1 MQPNEINPLATHYE
15 QGRILDRIKEG
26 LSALGKTP
34 TTVTAEDLSPVD
46 ELHIGGRQATG
57 DFLDQLRLKADD
69 HVLDIGCGIGGA
81 ARFAATRYGSTVTGV
96 DLTGEYIETGNT
108 LCSWVG
114 LSNQVTLL
122 HESAMDMPFED
133 GSFEAAY
140 MLHVGMNIEH
150 KAALTVEI
158 NRVLKPG
165 GYLGIFDVM
174 RIGDGDLDFPLP
186 WSSLPETSVVG
197 TPDEYKKSL
206 ASTGFKLIAER
217 NRRDFAMAFFA
228 DLRTRMADSKGP
240 PPLGLHI
247 LMGEKTSEKISNVV
261 AQLSKN
267 CIAPI
272 ELIAE
277 KLL

>member
-1 MQPNEINPLATHYE
+1 
-15 QGRILDRIKEG
+15 
-26 LSALGKTP
+26 
-34 TTVTAEDLSPVD
+34 
-46 ELHIGGRQATG
+46 
-57 DFLDQLRLKADD
+57 
-69 HVLDIGCGIGGA
+69 
-81 ARFAATRYGSTVTGV
+81 
-96 DLTGEYIETGNT
+96 
-108 LCSWVG
+108 
-114 LSNQVTLL
+114 
-122 HESAMDMPFED
+122 
-133 GSFEAAY
+133 

-206 ASTGFKLIAER
+206 AGTGFKLIAER

-277 KLL
+277 KPL

>member
-46 ELHIGGRQATG
+46 EFHIGGRQATG
-57 DFLDQLRLKADD
+57 DFLDQLRLKADG

-261 AQLSKN
+261 AQTVK
-267 CIAPI
+267 
-272 ELIAE
+272 
-277 KLL
+277 KLYRTH

>member
-1 MQPNEINPLATHYE
+1 M
-15 QGRILDRIKEG
+15 
-26 LSALGKTP
+26 
-34 TTVTAEDLSPVD
+34 D
-46 ELHIGGRQATG
+46 EFHIGGRQATG
-57 DFLDQLRLKADD
+57 DFLDQLWLKVDG

-186 WSSLPETSVVG
+186 WSSLPETSVVA
-197 TPDEYKKSL
+197 TPDEYKKAL
-206 ASTGFKLIAER
+206 ASTDFKLIAER

-228 DLRTRMADSKGP
+228 DLRARMMDSKGP

-277 KLL
+277 KPL

>member
-46 ELHIGGRQATG
+46 EFHIGGRQATG
-57 DFLDQLRLKADD
+57 DFLDQLRLKADGR
-69 HVLDIGCGIGGA
+69 VLDIGCGIGGA

-206 ASTGFKLIAER
+206 AGTGFKLIAER

-277 KLL
+277 KPL

>member
-1 MQPNEINPLATHYE
+1 MQPNELNPLITHYE
-15 QGRILDRIKEG
+15 QGRILDRIKDG

-34 TTVTAEDLSPVD
+34 ATVTVEDLSPVD
-46 ELHIGGRQATG
+46 EFHIGGRQATG
-57 DFLDQLRLKADD
+57 DFLDQLRLRTDD

-122 HESAMDMPFED
+122 HESAVDMPFED
-133 GSFEAAY
+133 GSFDTAY

-150 KAALTVEI
+150 KAALALEI

-165 GYLGIFDVM
+165 GHLGIFDVM

-186 WSSLPETSVVG
+186 WSSLPETSAVG
-197 TPDEYKKSL
+197 TPDDYKNAL
-206 ASTGFKLIAER
+206 ASSGLKLIAER

-228 DLRTRMADSKGP
+228 DLRARMASSKGP

-277 KLL
+277 KRL

>member
-1 MQPNEINPLATHYE
+1 MQPNEINPLITHYE
-15 QGRILDRIKEG
+15 QGGILGRIKDG
-26 LSALGKTP
+26 LSALGKTQ
-34 TTVTAEDLSPVD
+34 TTVTTEDLSPVD
-46 ELHIGGRQATG
+46 EFHIGGHQATG
-57 DFLDQLRLKADD
+57 DFLDQLRLNASDY
-69 HVLDIGCGIGGA
+69 VLDIGCGIGGA
-81 ARFAATRYGSTVTGV
+81 VRFTASRYGSTVTGV

-114 LSNQVTLL
+114 LSNQITLL
-122 HESAMDMPFED
+122 HENAVDMPFED
-133 GSFEAAY
+133 GSFDAAY

-150 KAALTVEI
+150 KAALAAEI

-165 GYLGIFDVM
+165 AHLGIFDVM
-174 RIGDGDLDFPLP
+174 RVGDGNLDFPLP
-186 WSSLPETSVVG
+186 WSSLPETSAVG
-197 TPDEYKKSL
+197 TSDEYKKAL
-206 ASTGFKLIAER
+206 AGAGFKLIAER
-217 NRRDFAMAFFA
+217 NRRDFAMAFFV
-228 DLRTRMADSKGP
+228 DLRARMAGLQGP

-277 KLL
+277 KPL

>member
-1 MQPNEINPLATHYE
+1 MQPNELNPLVTHYE

-26 LSALGKTP
+26 LRVLGKAQTM
-34 TTVTAEDLSPVD
+34 VTAEDLSPVD
-46 ELHIGGRQATG
+46 EFHIGGRQATG
-57 DFLDQLRLKADD
+57 EFLDQLRLGAND

-81 ARFAATRYGSTVTGV
+81 ARFAASRYGSTVTGV
-96 DLTGEYIETGNT
+96 DLTGEYIETGNI

-133 GSFEAAY
+133 DSFDAAY

-150 KAALTVEI
+150 KTALVKEI

-174 RIGDGDLDFPLP
+174 RVGDGDLDFPLP
-186 WSSLPETSVVG
+186 WSSMPETSAVA
-197 TPDEYKKSL
+197 TPDEYKKAL
-206 ASTGFKLIAER
+206 ATAGFKLITER
-217 NRRDFAMAFFA
+217 NRRDFAMTFFA
-228 DLRTRMADSKGP
+228 DLQVRMAGSKGP

-247 LMGEKTSEKISNVV
+247 LMGKKTSEKISNVV
-261 AQLSKN
+261 AQLSKSR
-267 CIAPI
+267 IAPI
-272 ELIAE
+272 ELIVE
-277 KLL
+277 KPL

>member
-15 QGRILDRIKEG
+15 QGRILDRIKDG
-26 LSALGKTP
+26 LSTLGKTP

-46 ELHIGGRQATG
+46 EFHIGGRQATG
-57 DFLDQLRLKADD
+57 DFLDQLQLKADD

>member
-1 MQPNEINPLATHYE
+1 MQPNEINPLVTHYE

-34 TTVTAEDLSPVD
+34 TTVTVEDLSPVD
-46 ELHIGGRQATG
+46 EFHIGGRQATEE
-57 DFLDQLRLKADD
+57 FLDQLRLNASD

-81 ARFAATRYGSTVTGV
+81 ARFTASRYGSTITGV

-122 HESAMDMPFED
+122 HESAVDMPFED
-133 GSFEAAY
+133 GSFDAAY

-150 KAALTVEI
+150 KVALAAEI

-186 WSSLPETSVVG
+186 WSSLPETSAVG
-197 TPDEYKKSL
+197 TPDEYKKAL
-206 ASTGFKLIAER
+206 AIAGFKLIAER
-217 NRRDFAMAFFA
+217 NRRDFAMTFFA
-228 DLRTRMADSKGP
+228 DLRARMVGTEGP

-247 LMGEKTSEKISNVV
+247 LMGEKTSGKISNVV
-261 AQLSKN
+261 AHISEN
-267 CIAPI
+267 HIAPI
-272 ELIAE
+272 ELIA
-277 KLL
+277 KKRL

>member
-1 MQPNEINPLATHYE
+1 MQPNEPNPLITHYE
-15 QGRILDRIKEG
+15 QGGILDRIKDG
-26 LSALGKTP
+26 LSALGKTQ

-46 ELHIGGRQATG
+46 EFHIGGRQATG
-57 DFLDQLRLKADD
+57 EFLDQLRLRADD

-81 ARFAATRYGSTVTGV
+81 ARFAASRYGSTVTGV

-122 HESAMDMPFED
+122 HESAVDMPFED
-133 GSFEAAY
+133 GSFDAAY

-150 KAALTVEI
+150 KTALAKEI

-165 GYLGIFDVM
+165 GHLGIFDVM
-174 RIGDGDLDFPLP
+174 RVGDGNLDFPLP
-186 WSSLPETSVVG
+186 WSSVPETSAVA
-197 TPDEYKKSL
+197 TPDEYKKAL
-206 ASTGFKLIAER
+206 AGAGFKLIAER

-228 DLRTRMADSKGP
+228 GLQVRMADSKGP

-277 KLL
+277 KPL

>member
-1 MQPNEINPLATHYE
+1 MQPNEINPLVTHYE

-34 TTVTAEDLSPVD
+34 ATVTVEDLSPVD
-46 ELHIGGRQATG
+46 EFHIGGRQATG
-57 DFLDQLRLKADD
+57 DFLDQLRLRTDD

-122 HESAMDMPFED
+122 HESAVDMPFED

-140 MLHVGMNIEH
+140 MLHVGMNIKH
-150 KAALTVEI
+150 KTALAKEI

-174 RIGDGDLDFPLP
+174 QVGEGGLDFPLP
-186 WSSLPETSVVG
+186 WSSLPETSAVG
-197 TPDEYKKSL
+197 TPDEYKKAL
-206 ASTGFKLIAER
+206 AISGFKLIAER

-228 DLRTRMADSKGP
+228 DLRARMAGSKGA

-272 ELIAE
+272 ELIA
-277 KLL
+277 KKPL

>member
-1 MQPNEINPLATHYE
+1 MQPNEINPLVTHYE

-34 TTVTAEDLSPVD
+34 ATVTVEDLSPVD
-46 ELHIGGRQATG
+46 EFHIGGRQATG
-57 DFLDQLRLKADD
+57 DFLDQLRLRTDD

-81 ARFAATRYGSTVTGV
+81 ARFAATRYGSTVTGI

-122 HESAMDMPFED
+122 HESAVDMPFED

-150 KAALTVEI
+150 KTALAKEI

-174 RIGDGDLDFPLP
+174 QVGEGDLGFPLP
-186 WSSLPETSVVG
+186 WSSLPETSAVG
-197 TPDEYKKSL
+197 TPDEYKKAL
-206 ASTGFKLIAER
+206 AISGFKLIAER

-228 DLRTRMADSKGP
+228 DLRARMAGSKGA

-272 ELIAE
+272 ELIA
-277 KLL
+277 KKPL

>member
-1 MQPNEINPLATHYE
+1 MQPNEINPLVTHYE

-34 TTVTAEDLSPVD
+34 ATVTVEDLSPVD
-46 ELHIGGRQATG
+46 EFHIGGRQATG
-57 DFLDQLRLKADD
+57 DFLDQLRLRTDD

-122 HESAMDMPFED
+122 HESAVDMPFED
-133 GSFEAAY
+133 GSFDAAY
-140 MLHVGMNIEH
+140 MLHVGMNIKH
-150 KAALTVEI
+150 KTALAKEI

-174 RIGDGDLDFPLP
+174 QVGEGGLDFPLP
-186 WSSLPETSVVG
+186 WSSLPETSAVG
-197 TPDEYKKSL
+197 TPDEYKKAL
-206 ASTGFKLIAER
+206 AISGFKLIAER

-228 DLRTRMADSKGP
+228 DLRARMAGSKGA

-272 ELIAE
+272 ELIA
-277 KLL
+277 KKPL

>member
-1 MQPNEINPLATHYE
+1 MKPNEINPLVTHYE
-15 QGRILDRIKEG
+15 QGGILDRIKEG
-26 LSALGKTP
+26 LSALGKTQA
-34 TTVTAEDLSPVD
+34 TVTAADLSPVD
-46 ELHIGGRQATG
+46 EFHIGGRQATG
-57 DFLDQLRLKADD
+57 DFLDQLRLRADD

-114 LSNQVTLL
+114 LLNQVTLL
-122 HESAMDMPFED
+122 HESAVHMPFED
-133 GSFEAAY
+133 GSFDAAY

-150 KAALTVEI
+150 KAALAVEI

-174 RIGDGDLDFPLP
+174 RIGDGDPDFPLP
-186 WSSLPETSVVG
+186 WSSLPETSAVG
-197 TPDEYKKSL
+197 TPVEYKKAL

-217 NRRDFAMAFFA
+217 NRRDFAMAFFD
-228 DLRTRMADSKGP
+228 DLQARMANSKGP

-247 LMGEKTSEKISNVV
+247 LMGEETSEKISNVV

-277 KLL
+277 KRL